1 MVNPFRLLILGGT
14 TEASGLARAL
24 AGRADI
30 SPTLSLAGRVA
41 NPKPAPIPTRV
52 GGFGGVE
59 GLSAYIRD
67 NEIAAV
73 LDATHPFA
81 EQISTNAAAACTA
94 THTPLVVFTRPPW
107 TREPGDRWI
116 EIDDL
121 SLAPDALGEAP
132 RRVFLTMGRLQLR
145 HFTRAPQHDYL
156 VRAIDRPDEIDTLPR
171 AKLIRARGPFGL
183 NDEERL
189 LRQERIEFLVTKN
202 SGGES
207 TYAKIEAA
215 RTLGI
220 TVVIARRPAS
230 GGVDTLTSLVA
241 ALGWIEAHLPA
252 P

>member
-1 MVNPFRLLILGGT
+1 MVHPLRLLILGGT
-14 TEASGLARAL
+14 TEASALARAL
-24 AGRADI
+24 ADRTDI
-30 SPTLSLAGRVA
+30 SPILSLAGRVA

-107 TREPGDRWI
+107 TRGPGDRWI

-121 SLAPDALGEAP
+121 ADAPDALGEPP

-156 VRAIDRPDEIDTLPR
+156 VRAIDRPDEIDALPR
-171 AKLIRARGPFGL
+171 ARLILARGPFGL
-183 NDEERL
+183 ADEESL

-215 RTLGI
+215 RNLGI

-230 GGVDTLTSLVA
+230 GGIETLTSLA
-241 ALGWIEAHLPA
+241 AAIGWIEAHRPA